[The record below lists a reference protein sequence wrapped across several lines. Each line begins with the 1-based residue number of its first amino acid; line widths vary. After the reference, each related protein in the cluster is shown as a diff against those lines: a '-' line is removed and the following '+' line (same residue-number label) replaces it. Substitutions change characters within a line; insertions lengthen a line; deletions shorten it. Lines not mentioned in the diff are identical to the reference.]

1 LVMSCCAA
9 RPKNKRAASLP
20 GLLLG
25 KQANNGMVEIRKAPK
40 PIEKEKLDYAV
51 EDYNHVPAL
60 TIPTESPESVLGLA
74 AQGDATV
81 LRFVIKSK
89 SDQAEQLVNEQDSE
103 TGTTPLLA
111 AAKGGHT
118 SCIEVLLEHGA
129 DVNQANREGWTPL
142 MAAVRFANRDTTRL
156 LLKHKADARVQLKGR
171 PIVDL
176 ANSYFVVQDL
186 EEATGKDKEIEKEER
201 QAEEAFARARAVEDA
216 KIREKEAKHA
226 ERLAAV
232 KGVIAP
238 PMAVAAVKEVFK
250 APPVVALKNAAG
262 IYPNGGSGGS
272 GGGLKDLMNPRDF
285 GLGGKSAP
293 HSFGSGP

>member
-1 LVMSCCAA
+1 MSCCAA
-9 RPKNKRAASLP
+9 RPKNKRAASSP

-25 KQANNGMVEIRKAPK
+25 KQAENGMVEIRKAPK

-60 TIPTESPESVLGLA
+60 TIPTDGPESVLGLA
-74 AQGDATV
+74 TQGDATV
-81 LRFVIKSK
+81 LRFVIEAKL
-89 SDQAEQLVNEQDSE
+89 DQAKQLVNERHSE

-118 SCIEVLLEHGA
+118 RCIEVLIEHGA
-129 DVNQANREGWTPL
+129 DVNQADREGWTPL

-156 LLKHKADARVQLKGR
+156 LLKNKADARVQLKGR

-186 EEATGKDKEIEKEER
+186 EKATGKDIEIEKQER
-201 QAEEAFARARAVEDA
+201 QSEEAFARARAVEDA
-216 KIREKEAKHA
+216 KIREKEAKHS
-226 ERLAAV
+226 ERVAVV
-232 KGVIAP
+232 KGIIAP
-238 PMAVAAVKEVFK
+238 PMAVTVVKEVFK
-250 APPVVALKNAAG
+250 SPPVAALNKVLN
-262 IYPNGGSGGS
+262 PNGGGGGA
-272 GGGLKDLMNPRDF
+272 GGGLRDLINPRDF

-293 HSFGSGP
+293 NSFGGGP

>member
-1 LVMSCCAA
+1 MVMSCCAA
-9 RPKNKRAASLP
+9 RPKNKRAASSP

-25 KQANNGMVEIRKAPK
+25 KQAENGMVEIRKAPK

-118 SCIEVLLEHGA
+118 GCIEVLLEHGA
-129 DVNQANREGWTPL
+129 DVLTLCNGETAR
-142 MAAVRFANRDTTRL
+142 MVATRRG
-156 LLKHKADARVQLKGR
+156 H
-171 PIVDL
+171 
-176 ANSYFVVQDL
+176 
-186 EEATGKDKEIEKEER
+186 T
-201 QAEEAFARARAVEDA
+201 
-216 KIREKEAKHA
+216 
-226 ERLAAV
+226 
-232 KGVIAP
+232 
-238 PMAVAAVKEVFK
+238 AVAARQAGVCGCAKCLAQAKLNRIFFDWTTCPY
-250 APPVVALKNAAG
+250 APLTN
-262 IYPNGGSGGS
+262 
-272 GGGLKDLMNPRDF
+272 RER
-285 GLGGKSAP
+285 
-293 HSFGSGP
+293 

>member
-1 LVMSCCAA
+1 MSCCAA
-9 RPKNKRAASLP
+9 RPKNKRAASSP

-25 KQANNGMVEIRKAPK
+25 KQANNGMVEIRKSPK

-81 LRFVIKSK
+81 LGFVIKSK
-89 SDQAEQLVNEQDSE
+89 SDQAKQLVNERHSE

-118 SCIEVLLEHGA
+118 GCIEVLLEHGA

-186 EEATGKDKEIEKEER
+186 EKATGKDKEIEKEER

-216 KIREKEAKHA
+216 KIREKEARHS
-226 ERLAAV
+226 ERVAVV
-232 KGVIAP
+232 KGIIAP
-238 PMAVAAVKEVFK
+238 PMAVTVVKEVFK
-250 APPVVALKNAAG
+250 SPPVAALNKVLN
-262 IYPNGGSGGS
+262 PNGGGGGA
-272 GGGLKDLMNPRDF
+272 GGGLRDLINPRDF

-293 HSFGSGP
+293 NSFGGGP

>member
-1 LVMSCCAA
+1 MSCCAA
-9 RPKNKRAASLP
+9 RPKNKRAATT

-25 KQANNGMVEIRKAPK
+25 KQADNGMVEFRKAPK

-81 LRFVIKSK
+81 LGFVIKSK
-89 SDQAEQLVNEQDSE
+89 SDQAKQLVNERHSE

-118 SCIEVLLEHGA
+118 GCIEVLLEHGA

-156 LLKHKADARVQLKGR
+156 LLKHNADARVQLKGR

-186 EEATGKDKEIEKEER
+186 EKATGRDQEIEEEER
-201 QAEEAFARARAVEDA
+201 QAEEAIARARAQEDA
-216 KIREKEAKHA
+216 RIREKEAKQA
-226 ERLAAV
+226 ARLAAV

-238 PMAVAAVKEVFK
+238 PMAVAVVNEVLN
-250 APPVVALKNAAG
+250 APPVLALNNALN
-262 IYPNGGSGGS
+262 PNGEDKGI
-272 GGGLKDLMNPRDF
+272 GGGLRDLLNPKDY
-285 GLGGKSAP
+285 GLGSKSAP
-293 HSFGSGP
+293 HSFSGGS

>member
-1 LVMSCCAA
+1 MSCCAA
-9 RPKNKRAASLP
+9 RPKNKRAATT

-25 KQANNGMVEIRKAPK
+25 KQADNGMVEFRKAPK

-81 LRFVIKSK
+81 LRFVINSK
-89 SDQAEQLVNEQDSE
+89 SDQAKQLVNERHTE

-118 SCIEVLLEHGA
+118 RCIEVLLEHGA
-129 DVNQANREGWTPL
+129 DVNQANCEGWTPL

-156 LLKHKADARVQLKGR
+156 LLKHKADASVQLKGR

-186 EEATGKDKEIEKEER
+186 EKATGKDKEIEKGER

-216 KIREKEAKHA
+216 KIREKEAKQA

-238 PMAVAAVKEVFK
+238 PMAVAVVKEVLN
-250 APPVVALKNAAG
+250 APPVVALNNALN
-262 IYPNGGSGGS
+262 PNGAGGGI
-272 GGGLKDLMNPRDF
+272 GGGLRDLLTPRDF

-293 HSFGSGP
+293 HSFSGGS

>member
-1 LVMSCCAA
+1 MSCCAA

-118 SCIEVLLEHGA
+118 GCIEVLLEHGA

-272 GGGLKDLMNPRDF
+272 GGGLRDLMNPRDF

>member
-1 LVMSCCAA
+1 MSCCAA
-9 RPKNKRAASLP
+9 RPKNKRAASSP

-25 KQANNGMVEIRKAPK
+25 KQAENGMVEIRKAPK

-60 TIPTESPESVLGLA
+60 TIPTDGPESVLGLA
-74 AQGDATV
+74 TQGDATV
-81 LRFVIKSK
+81 LRFVIEAKL
-89 SDQAEQLVNEQDSE
+89 DQAKQLVNERHSE

-118 SCIEVLLEHGA
+118 RCIEVLIEHGA
-129 DVNQANREGWTPL
+129 DVNQADREGWTPL

-156 LLKHKADARVQLKGR
+156 LLKNKADARVQLKGR

-186 EEATGKDKEIEKEER
+186 EKATGKDMEIEKQER

-216 KIREKEAKHA
+216 KIREKEARHS
-226 ERLAAV
+226 ERVAVV
-232 KGVIAP
+232 KGIIAP
-238 PMAVAAVKEVFK
+238 PMAVTVVKEVFK
-250 APPVVALKNAAG
+250 SPPVAALNKVLN
-262 IYPNGGSGGS
+262 PNGGGGGA
-272 GGGLKDLMNPRDF
+272 GGGLRDLINPRDF

-293 HSFGSGP
+293 NSFGGGP